1 MHASYSHSVCQL
13 HQFSHISVCSIFT
26 RFLSYSGL
34 GLPISACS
42 QEELQNGGVAIFRGQ
57 DECCGTILY
66 MNVYRRKKPIIG
78 CREEKDTAK
87 HNAKCERQK

>member
-1 MHASYSHSVCQL
+1 
-13 HQFSHISVCSIFT
+13 
-26 RFLSYSGL
+26 
-34 GLPISACS
+34 
-42 QEELQNGGVAIFRGQ
+42 
-57 DECCGTILY
+57 